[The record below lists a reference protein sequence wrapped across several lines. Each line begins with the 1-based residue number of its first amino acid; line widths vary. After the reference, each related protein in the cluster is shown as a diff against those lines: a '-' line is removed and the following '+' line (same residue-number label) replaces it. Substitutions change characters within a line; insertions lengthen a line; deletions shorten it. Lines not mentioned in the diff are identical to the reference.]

1 VMTATPIPRSLALA
15 LYGDLDASVLD
26 EMPPGRVPPV
36 TRAYPIDKREEALR
50 QLERALD
57 AGGQAYVV
65 CPLVEE
71 SEVDLRAATTTFEE
85 LSRRFTGLEV
95 GLLHGRLSS
104 EERQEV
110 MSRFTAGE
118 VRVLVATTVVEVG
131 VDVPGA
137 NVVLIEHADRFGL
150 AQLHQL
156 RGRVG
161 RGGQKSACL
170 LVHEASTDEAVAR
183 MRVLCETHDGFR
195 IAEEDLAIRGPGELF
210 GRRQSG
216 LPGFRFG
223 DLRRDLPLLATAREH
238 ARRVLEADPGL
249 ERAEHEG
256 SRRALTRMEAGAHA
270 VVREEAG

>member
-1 VMTATPIPRSLALA
+1 M
-15 LYGDLDASVLD
+15 
-26 EMPPGRVPPV
+26 
-36 TRAYPIDKREEALR
+36 
-50 QLERALD
+50 
-57 AGGQAYVV
+57 YVV

-71 SEVDLRAATTTFEE
+71 SEEVDLRAATTTFDEMAQSI
-85 LSRRFTGLEV
+85 LRAEV
-95 GLLHGRLSS
+95 GLLHGRLPS
-104 EERQEV
+104 EERQEA
-110 MSRFTAGE
+110 MSRFTAGD

-131 VDVPGA
+131 VDVARA
-137 NVVLIEHADRFGL
+137 NLVLIEHADRFGL

-161 RGGQKSACL
+161 AAGRRARAC
-170 LVHEASTDEAVAR
+170 SCTRRQTDEAVAR

-256 SRRALTRMEAGAHA
+256 SRRALARMEEGAHG